1 MAEYVTK
8 DEFGE
13 LVKKVDIA
21 AGDVHDLKYN
31 HFPHLAK
38 RIDWC
43 VKKITA
49 INIQV
54 MVLTAMSSILI
65 VLVGII
71 LEHLLSH

>member
-13 LVKKVDIA
+13 LVKKVDSA
-21 AGDVHDLKYN
+21 VNDVHELRYN

-38 RIDWC
+38 RVDSC
-43 VKKITA
+43 VKKINS
-49 INIQV
+49 INMKVIA
-54 MVLTAMSSILI
+54 LTAMSSILI

-71 LEHLLSH
+71 LEHLLAH